1 MSFCGKVYRQVYV
14 AQPRLNACSDP
25 ATARMIRAMLDQT
38 FIGARRAARS
48 LIYADR
54 NVLLAGLQQ
63 ALTQASAQILAANVV
78 DLEAARA
85 AGMSAPLLDRL
96 ALDADRLNAIIAS
109 ISAVIALPD
118 PIGVILE
125 RWQHPQGMQ
134 ICKRSVPFGVIGII
148 YESRPNVT
156 VDAAVLCVKAGSAV
170 LLRGSANALQT
181 NRCLV
186 KAMRAGL
193 TAAGAD
199 QDAINLV
206 DSIERASVTEMLA
219 ARGKIDL
226 LIPRG
231 GAALIAHVVENA
243 RVPVIETGTGVCHLY
258 VHQSADFSQALAILM
273 NGKTQRPGV
282 CNALE
287 TLLVDAAIA
296 QEFLSICL
304 PALHAASVAV
314 RGCKRTCALGHNV
327 QAATELDYAAEFLE
341 LVIAV
346 KVVADMDAA
355 LAHIAQF
362 GTQHSEV
369 ICASDA
375 AAIQRF
381 CNEVD
386 AAVVYANASSRFT
399 DGFEFGFGA
408 EIGISTQK
416 MHARGPMGV
425 REMVTYK
432 YLINGSGQV
441 R

>member
-1 MSFCGKVYRQVYV
+1 
-14 AQPRLNACSDP
+14 
-25 ATARMIRAMLDQT
+25 MIRAMLDQT

-54 NVLLAGLQQ
+54 NALLAALQQ
-63 ALTQASAQILAANVV
+63 ALTDASAGILAANAA

-85 AGMSAPLLDRL
+85 GGMSAPLLDRL
-96 ALDADRLNAIIAS
+96 GLDADRLSAIIAS

-118 PIGVILE
+118 PVGVTLDQ
-125 RWQHPQGMQ
+125 WQHPQGMQ
-134 ICKRSVPFGVIGII
+134 ICKRSVPFGVIGVI

-156 VDAAVLCVKAGSAV
+156 VDAAVLCLKAGSAV

-193 TAAGAD
+193 AAAGAD
-199 QDAINLV
+199 PDVINLV
-206 DSIERASVTEMLA
+206 DSVERASVTEMLS

-231 GAALIAHVVENA
+231 GAALISHVVANA

-258 VHQSADFSQALAILM
+258 VHQSADFAQALAILM

-296 QEFLSICL
+296 QEFLPMCL
-304 PALHAASVAV
+304 PALQAAGVEV
-314 RGCKRTCALGHNV
+314 RGCVRTQPLGKNV
-327 QAATELDYAAEFLE
+327 QAATELDYAAEFLD

-346 KVVADMDAA
+346 KVVDHMDAA
-355 LAHIAQF
+355 LAHISQF

-369 ICASDA
+369 ICASEA
-375 AAIQRF
+375 AVIQRF
-381 CNEVD
+381 CDEVD
-386 AAVVYANASSRFT
+386 AAAVYANASSRFT

-416 MHARGPMGV
+416 MHARGPMGL

>member
-1 MSFCGKVYRQVYV
+1 MVSFRTKLLWRVYV
-14 AQPRLNACSDP
+14 VKPCSDAYTP
-25 ATARMIRAMLDQT
+25 RMIRAMLDQI
-38 FIGARRAARS
+38 FIAARGAARS

-54 NVLLAGLQQ
+54 DALLAALQQ
-63 ALTQASAQILAANVV
+63 ALTQASAPILAANAA
-78 DLEAARA
+78 DLDAARA

-96 ALDADRLNAIIAS
+96 GLNADRLSAIIAS
-109 ISAVIALPD
+109 ISAIIALPD
-118 PIGVILE
+118 PVGVVLDQ
-125 RWQHPQGMQ
+125 WQHPQGMQ
-134 ICKRSVPFGVIGII
+134 ITKRSVPFGVIGII

-156 VDAAVLCVKAGSAV
+156 VDAAVLCLKAGSAV
-170 LLRGSANALQT
+170 LLRGSASALQT

-186 KAMRAGL
+186 AAMRAGL
-193 TAAGAD
+193 AAAGAD
-199 QDAINLV
+199 PEAINLV
-206 DSIERASVTEMLA
+206 DSTERASVTEMLA

-231 GAALIAHVVENA
+231 GAALISHVVENA

-258 VHQSADFSQALAILM
+258 VHQSADLTQALAILM

-296 QEFLSICL
+296 EAFLPLCL
-304 PALHAASVAV
+304 PALQAAGVEL
-314 RGCKRTCALGHNV
+314 RGCERTQALGGGIHP
-327 QAATELDYAAEFLE
+327 ATALDFAAEFLD

-346 KVVADMDAA
+346 KVVENVDAA
-355 LAHIAQF
+355 LAHIARF

-369 ICASDA
+369 ICAKDTA
-375 AAIQRF
+375 VLQRF
-381 CNEVD
+381 SNEVD

-416 MHARGPMGV
+416 LHARGPMGL
-425 REMVTYK
+425 REIVTYK
-432 YLINGSGQV
+432 YLISGSGQV

>member
-1 MSFCGKVYRQVYV
+1 
-14 AQPRLNACSDP
+14 
-25 ATARMIRAMLDQT
+25 MIRGMLDQT

-54 NVLLAGLQQ
+54 NALLTALQR
-63 ALTQASAQILAANVV
+63 ALAQASAQVLAANAA
-78 DLEAARA
+78 DLDAARA

-96 ALDADRLNAIIAS
+96 ALDADRLNTIIAS
-109 ISAVIALPD
+109 ISAVVALPD
-118 PIGVILE
+118 PVGVTLE
-125 RWQHPQGMQ
+125 QWQHPQGMQ
-134 ICKRSVPFGVIGII
+134 MLKRSVPFGVIGMI

-156 VDAAVLCVKAGSAV
+156 VDAAVLCLKAGSAV
-170 LLRGSANALQT
+170 VLRGSASALQT

-186 KAMRAGL
+186 AAMRAGL
-193 TAAGAD
+193 DAASAD
-199 QDAINLV
+199 PDAINLV
-206 DSIERASVTEMLA
+206 DSIERASVTEMLT

-258 VHQSADFSQALAILM
+258 VHQSADFAQALAILM

-296 QEFLSICL
+296 DEFLRLCL
-304 PALHAASVAV
+304 AALQAAGVEV
-314 RGCKRTCALGHNV
+314 RGCARTQALGNNV
-327 QAATELDYAAEFLE
+327 KAATELDYAAEFLD
-341 LVIAV
+341 LVIAI
-346 KVVADMDAA
+346 KVVADVDAA
-355 LAHIAQF
+355 LIHIAQF
-362 GTQHSEV
+362 STQHSEV
-369 ICASDA
+369 ICAIDA
-375 AAIQRF
+375 AVIQRF

-386 AAVVYANASSRFT
+386 AAAVYVNASSRFT

-416 MHARGPMGV
+416 MHARGPMGL
-425 REMVTYK
+425 REIVTYK

>member
-1 MSFCGKVYRQVYV
+1 M
-14 AQPRLNACSDP
+14 
-25 ATARMIRAMLDQT
+25 
-38 FIGARRAARS
+38 
-48 LIYADR
+48 
-54 NVLLAGLQQ
+54 
-63 ALTQASAQILAANVV
+63 
-78 DLEAARA
+78 
-85 AGMSAPLLDRL
+85 
-96 ALDADRLNAIIAS
+96 
-109 ISAVIALPD
+109 
-118 PIGVILE
+118 
-125 RWQHPQGMQ
+125 
-134 ICKRSVPFGVIGII
+134 KRSVPFGVIGVI

-156 VDAAVLCVKAGSAV
+156 VDAAVLCLKAGSAV
-170 LLRGSANALQT
+170 LLRGSASALQT
-181 NRCLV
+181 NRCV
-186 KAMRAGL
+186 AKAMRQGL
-193 TAAGAD
+193 ADVGAD
-199 QDAINLV
+199 PDAINLV
-206 DSIERASVTEMLA
+206 DSIDRASVTEMLT

-258 VHQSADFSQALAILM
+258 VHPSADFEQALAILM

-296 QEFLSICL
+296 KDFLPLCL
-304 PALHAASVAV
+304 PALQAAGVDV
-314 RGCKRTCALGHNV
+314 RGCARTQEIANALGIAIN
-327 QAATELDYAAEFLE
+327 AATEQDYAAEFLD

-346 KVVADMDAA
+346 KVVANLDAA

-369 ICASDA
+369 ICAQDQS
-375 AAIQRF
+375 AIQRF
-381 CNEVD
+381 SNEID
-386 AAVVYANASSRFT
+386 AAAVYANASSRFT

-416 MHARGPMGV
+416 MHARGPMGL

>member
-1 MSFCGKVYRQVYV
+1 
-14 AQPRLNACSDP
+14 
-25 ATARMIRAMLDQT
+25 MLDQI

-54 NVLLAGLQQ
+54 NALLAALQQ
-63 ALTQASAQILAANVV
+63 ALTQASAQILAANAA
-78 DLEAARA
+78 DLDAARES
-85 AGMSAPLLDRL
+85 GMSAPLLDRL
-96 ALDADRLNAIIAS
+96 ALDADRLDAIIAS
-109 ISAVIALPD
+109 ITAIIALPD
-118 PIGVILE
+118 PIGVVLAQ
-125 RWQHPQGMQ
+125 WQHPQGMQ
-134 ICKRSVPFGVIGII
+134 MIKRSVPFGVIGVI

-156 VDAAVLCVKAGSAV
+156 VDAAVLCLKAGSAV
-170 LLRGSANALQT
+170 LLRGSASALQT

-186 KAMRAGL
+186 AAMRQGL
-193 TAAGAD
+193 ADVGAD
-199 QDAINLV
+199 PDAINLV
-206 DSIERASVTEMLA
+206 DSIDRASVTEMLT

-258 VHQSADFSQALAILM
+258 VHPSADFEQALAILM

-296 QEFLSICL
+296 QVFLPLCL
-304 PALHAASVAV
+304 PALQTAGVDV
-314 RGCKRTCALGHNV
+314 RGCARTQEIANALGIAIN
-327 QAATELDYAAEFLE
+327 AATEQDYAAEFLD
-341 LVIAV
+341 LVIAI
-346 KVVADMDAA
+346 KIVADLDAA
-355 LAHIAQF
+355 LTHIERF
-362 GTQHSEV
+362 STQHSEV
-369 ICASDA
+369 ICARDQS
-375 AAIQRF
+375 AIQRF

-386 AAVVYANASSRFT
+386 AAAVYANASSRFT

-416 MHARGPMGV
+416 MHARGPMGL

-432 YLINGSGQV
+432 YLIDGSGQV

>member
-1 MSFCGKVYRQVYV
+1 
-14 AQPRLNACSDP
+14 
-25 ATARMIRAMLDQT
+25 MLDQI

-54 NVLLAGLQQ
+54 NALLAALQQ
-63 ALTQASAQILAANVV
+63 ALTQASAQILAANAA
-78 DLEAARA
+78 DLDAARES
-85 AGMSAPLLDRL
+85 GMSAPLLDRL
-96 ALDADRLNAIIAS
+96 ALDADRLDAIIAS
-109 ISAVIALPD
+109 ITAIIALPD
-118 PIGVILE
+118 PIGVVLAQ
-125 RWQHPQGMQ
+125 WQHPQGMQ
-134 ICKRSVPFGVIGII
+134 MIKRSVPFGVIGVI

-156 VDAAVLCVKAGSAV
+156 VDAAVLCLKAGSAV
-170 LLRGSANALQT
+170 LLRGSASALQT

-186 KAMRAGL
+186 AAMRQGL
-193 TAAGAD
+193 AAINAD
-199 QDAINLV
+199 PNAINLV
-206 DSIERASVTEMLA
+206 DSIDRASVTEMLT

-258 VHQSADFSQALAILM
+258 VHPSADFEQALAILM

-296 QEFLSICL
+296 KDFLPLCL
-304 PALHAASVAV
+304 PALQTAGVDV
-314 RGCKRTCALGHNV
+314 RGCARTQEIANALGIAIN
-327 QAATELDYAAEFLE
+327 AATEQDYAAEFLD

-346 KVVADMDAA
+346 KVVANLDAA

-369 ICASDA
+369 ICAQDQS
-375 AAIQRF
+375 AIQRF
-381 CNEVD
+381 SNEID
-386 AAVVYANASSRFT
+386 AAAVYANASSRFT

-416 MHARGPMGV
+416 MHARGPMGL

>member
-1 MSFCGKVYRQVYV
+1 
-14 AQPRLNACSDP
+14 
-25 ATARMIRAMLDQT
+25 MIRAMLEPL

-54 NVLLAGLQQ
+54 NALLAALQQ
-63 ALTQASAQILAANVV
+63 ALTRSSEQILSANTA
-78 DLEAARA
+78 DLAAARA
-85 AGMSAPLLDRL
+85 SGMSKPMLDRL
-96 ALDADRLNAIIAS
+96 ALDADRLDVIIAS
-109 ISAVIALPD
+109 ITAVIALPD
-118 PIGVILE
+118 PVGVVLAQ
-125 RWQHPQGMQ
+125 WQHPQGMQ
-134 ICKRSVPFGVIGII
+134 ITKRSVPFGVIGMI

-156 VDAAVLCVKAGSAV
+156 VDAAVLCLKAGSAV
-170 LLRGSANALQT
+170 LLRGSASALRT
-181 NRCLV
+181 NRCLAH
-186 KAMRAGL
+186 AMRAGL
-193 TAAGAD
+193 VAAGAD

-206 DSIERASVTEMLA
+206 DSIDRASVTEMLI

-258 VHQSADFSQALAILM
+258 VHHSADFAQALAILM

-296 QEFLSICL
+296 QEFLPLCL
-304 PALHAASVAV
+304 TALQAAGVEV
-314 RGCKRTCALGHNV
+314 RGCERTQSLGIDIR
-327 QAATELDYAAEFLE
+327 AATEQDYAAEFLE
-341 LVIAV
+341 LIIAV
-346 KVVADMDAA
+346 KVVENLDAA

-362 GTQHSEV
+362 STQHSEV
-369 ICASDA
+369 ICASDPF
-375 AAIQRF
+375 AIQRF
-381 CNEVD
+381 CDELD
-386 AAVVYANASSRFT
+386 AAAVYANASSRFT

-416 MHARGPMGV
+416 MHARGPMGL

>member
-1 MSFCGKVYRQVYV
+1 MYV
-14 AQPRLNACSDP
+14 VKALQRR
-25 ATARMIRAMLDQT
+25 THARMIRAMLDQI
-38 FIGARRAARS
+38 FINARCSARS

-54 NVLLAGLQQ
+54 NALLAALQQ
-63 ALTQASAQILAANVV
+63 ALTQASARILAANAA
-78 DLEAARA
+78 DLEVARA
-85 AGMSAPLLDRL
+85 GGMTAPLLDRL
-96 ALDADRLNAIIAS
+96 ALDPERLRSIITS

-118 PIGVILE
+118 PVGVTLAQ
-125 RWQHPQGMQ
+125 WQHPQGMQ
-134 ICKRSVPFGVIGII
+134 ILKRSVPFGVIGVI

-156 VDAAVLCVKAGSAV
+156 VDAAVLCLKAGSAV

-186 KAMRAGL
+186 AAMRQGL
-193 TAAGAD
+193 AAVGAD
-199 QDAINLV
+199 LAAINLV
-206 DSIERASVTEMLA
+206 DSVERASVTEMLT

-258 VHQSADFSQALAILM
+258 VHTSADLAQALTILM

-296 QEFLSICL
+296 KDFLSFCL
-304 PALHAASVAV
+304 PALQAADVEV
-314 RGCKRTCALGHNV
+314 RGCALTQEIADELGIATHM
-327 QAATELDYAAEFLE
+327 ATEQDYAAEFLD

-346 KVVADMDAA
+346 KIVANLDAA
-355 LAHIAQF
+355 LAHIEQF
-362 GTQHSEV
+362 STQHSEV
-369 ICASDA
+369 ICAQDQS
-375 AAIQRF
+375 AIQRF
-381 CNEVD
+381 SNEVD
-386 AAVVYANASSRFT
+386 AAAVYANASSRFT

-416 MHARGPMGV
+416 MHARGPMGL

-432 YLINGSGQV
+432 YLIDGSGQV